1 MKSSGM
7 RPCCFWS
14 NKTSLDP
21 NERGAESVRIS
32 RNKLGYYSGFT
43 VVPSD
48 VGFAL
53 GTRASVGKVGEE
65 KGGEP
70 VPGESAAEVKR
81 DCFIFFIQ
89 RGKGSAVMLELCLTL
104 AATAC

>member
-53 GTRASVGKVGEE
+53 GTRASVGKWERRRAGSRYRERAQLKSSGIVLFFLFR
-65 KGGEP
+65 GG
-70 VPGESAAEVKR
+70 R
-81 DCFIFFIQ
+81 D
-89 RGKGSAVMLELCLTL
+89 LL
-104 AATAC
+104 